1 MTVAAED
8 LRKLLTS
15 DLPDPTLVL
24 VEGRV
29 EVVKVD
35 DLDTDALR
43 GALLLTSRD
52 ELLARGVREDA
63 DDRQLQEHAAAIST
77 VVDLQGG

>member
-8 LRKLLTS
+8 LRRLLAS

-24 VEGRV
+24 VEGRLD
-29 EVVKVD
+29 VVKVD
-35 DLDTDALR
+35 DLDTDRYR
-43 GALLLTSRD
+43 GALLLVSRD

-63 DDRQLQEHAAAIST
+63 DDRELAEQAAAIST